1 MSARSS
7 IPGSRTGLQGSWRR
21 EGWRVLMGLAWLLS
35 CAVLRAEEAAGQPAA
50 DGNAKSGPVSA
61 TVAYVAE
68 IPYQWQS
75 ETGNP
80 LELWARRLSS
90 KWSGGHG
97 SGSERL
103 RNIRAELSWDRL
115 ARIARTGKAHAF
127 VVHGYEFIERG
138 EEAHLEALLV
148 PSRDGRAAMTEF
160 IILRQRAG
168 GGRQFDMH
176 DLKDREILL
185 DRGGCGDLVY
195 RWLDHEIRPGTGDPG
210 RNDLAQFRTASNAA
224 EAILAVY
231 FGDVYA
237 CVVSRSAYSEAIK
250 YNPRGLT
257 TKLEEVRSSPPLLQ
271 YVIACPKNMPA
282 PRRKE
287 LVKGATGIEL
297 LNPDGV
303 WTLAPPQADDLKS
316 LTKMIREWQV
326 FFGPPGVDQADVP
339 APPAPPVVAPVSA
352 TRRGSDLTDRKTG

>member
-1 MSARSS
+1 
-7 IPGSRTGLQGSWRR
+7 
-21 EGWRVLMGLAWLLS
+21 MGLAWLLS
-35 CAVLRAEEAAGQPAA
+35 CTLGRVEEAAGEPASS
-50 DGNAKSGPVSA
+50 GGVSGGPVSA

-68 IPYQWQS
+68 IPNQWQS
-75 ETGNP
+75 EAGNP
-80 LELWARRLSS
+80 LELWARRLSAE
-90 KWSGGHG
+90 WSGGHG

-103 RNIRAELSWDRL
+103 RNIRPELSWDRL

-138 EEAHLEALLV
+138 EEAHLEVLLV

-160 IILRQRAG
+160 VILRQRAG

-176 DLKDREILL
+176 DLKDREIFV

-271 YVIACPKNMPA
+271 YVIACPKNMPV

-287 LVKGATGIEL
+287 LVRAAADIEL
-297 LNPDGV
+297 LNSEGV
-303 WTLAPPQADDLKS
+303 WTLAPPQPDDLKS

-326 FFGPPGVDQADVP
+326 FFGTRGVDHDDVP
-339 APPAPPVVAPVSA
+339 APPVPPAAAPAA
-352 TRRGSDLTDRKTG
+352 GTRSGSDLTERKPG